1 MAGIGFELRRL
12 LKRENL
18 LGLIQAYGYAGVIS
32 SGPWVLSIVVMIGA
46 YRLSR
51 TMARLEYETF
61 MLQ

>member
-1 MAGIGFELRRL
+1 MRR
-12 LKRENL
+12 
-18 LGLIQAYGYAGVIS
+18 
-32 SGPWVLSIVVMIGA
+32 SGAWCACALSIVVMIGA